1 MILTFDI
8 IILFLV
14 ISLAIVMF
22 AMEVVPME
30 VTAMAAMGCLL
41 LTGVITPEQAI
52 EGFSNKAVVTIGCM
66 FVISRSLSQTGFL
79 EVFADKVYK
88 SIGENRWLTIFIF
101 FLTISLI
108 SGFINNTAAV
118 AIFIPLAINLCQKFH
133 ISPTRVLLPLSYA
146 AIFGGTLTL
155 VGTSTN
161 LVVSAVMEQ
170 EGMQPFRMFEFTK
183 LGIIFMLIGL
193 AYNMIIARWMLPTRS
208 ILSSLA
214 RKYRLGRYLTEF
226 RVSTDSPLIG
236 RTHDDERLGEKYD
249 LQLYMII
256 RDGVRYRFNLKSME
270 IRAGDIFLVHI
281 DINSMV
287 RFKEDL
293 KMLLLSDVKMTHQEL
308 AGKNHVIVEAIISQG
323 SALIGKSLQ
332 QFDFRSRTS
341 GFVLAIR
348 RHGENLM
355 QKIAHIRLKF
365 SDTLLVLIPKDRLDM
380 IRNSNDLILVEELD
394 LNLRYERYWWLS
406 IVIIPFI
413 MILAAMN
420 VIPLVKGAVLGVI
433 LLLILRTMSV
443 QDAYNSISWPVIFLI
458 AALVP
463 VGTAI
468 RSTGADVIIGKAII
482 SLGDMILGP
491 DGEGYTVYLSIL
503 YLASFFLSAFISNT
517 AIAIVMTPIAI
528 ALGNSLGIDSRPLL
542 VAVAFG
548 ASASFMTPMGYQ
560 TNLMVYG
567 PGQYRFWDFVKA
579 GLPLTLIFWGIATY
593 FIPRYWSF

>member
-1 MILTFDI
+1 
-8 IILFLV
+8 
-14 ISLAIVMF
+14 
-22 AMEVVPME
+22 
-30 VTAMAAMGCLL
+30 MAAMGCLL